1 MQTYEI
7 DDDVI
12 EILDD
17 DVDDN
22 GTSYFPVKMELE
34 PLEATSFVEVEM
46 EQSAGAAT
54 TSMTTNYLNE
64 APSPSKL
71 DVGDLEMLIFGDS
84 DSTFE
89 NLDEIIV

>member
-12 EILDD
+12 EINDD
-17 DVDDN
+17 DDDD

-34 PLEATSFVEVEM
+34 TSEHTSFVEVEM

-54 TSMTTNYLNE
+54 ASMTTNYLNE
-64 APSPSKL
+64 APSPLKL
-71 DVGDLEMLIFGDS
+71 DVGDLETLIFG

-89 NLDEIIV
+89 NLDEIIA